1 MTPTTQT
8 VRELAFLP
16 LECDVPD
23 GQTLRDW
30 RNRRRRSAA
39 PPRRRRLWKR
49 ARR

>member
-8 VRELAFLP
+8 VRDLAFLP

-23 GQTLRDW
+23 GQTLREW
-30 RNRRRRSAA
+30 RNRRRRSVSAS
-39 PPRRRRLWKR
+39 RMRRLLLR

>member
-39 PPRRRRLWKR
+39 PARRRRLWKR